1 LVPQSSSKTM
11 PRILRDA
18 KLDTRDARARLK
30 VRGKPHWRLIEPG
43 LHLGYRRLN
52 GKPGTWCVRR
62 YVGEQTYE
70 VTALKGIVADDYAD
84 ADGRTVLSF
93 AQAQREVQKQKGKAG
108 PLTVREVVEQYL
120 RHIEIRT
127 GIYDAGK
134 CAETIIIPQL
144 GAEKI
149 EALTTARLRRWLVD
163 LASSPRRIRTR
174 KGEAQRYLELDHSE
188 ETRRRRRSSANRVL
202 AILKAALNHAWR
214 EGQVAS
220 DDAWRRVQ
228 PFPGTVR
235 SRARYLTAD
244 ECIRLVNASDA
255 SFRPLLQGALLTGCR
270 YSELTRLTVGDFH
283 VGTVH
288 IAHSK
293 SGKPRNVVL
302 TDEGVRFFAGLT
314 AGRDAADLL
323 FRAPRGGPWRKGI
336 QQRPMQL
343 ACTHARI
350 KPAITFHI
358 LRHTWASLAVMSG
371 TPLIVV
377 AKNLGHATT
386 KMVETFYGHLAP
398 DYVADAIRKH
408 APRFGFKLDKRIA
421 ALGRRA

>member
-1 LVPQSSSKTM
+1 M

-18 KLDTRDARARLK
+18 KLDTREARARLK
-30 VRGKPHWRLIEPG
+30 VQGKPHWRLIEPG
-43 LHLGYRRLN
+43 LHLGYRRLS

-62 YVGEQTYE
+62 YIGEQTYTVE
-70 VTALKGIVADDYAD
+70 ALKGAVADDYAE
-84 ADGRTVLSF
+84 AGGRTVLSF

-120 RHIEIRT
+120 RQIKIRT

-134 CAETIIIPQL
+134 CAETTIIPQL
-144 GAEKI
+144 GAVKV
-149 EALTTARLRRWLVD
+149 EALTTARLRKWLLD
-163 LASSPRRIRTR
+163 LATTPVRRRTR
-174 KGEAQRYLELDHSE
+174 KGEPQRYLELESNE

-255 SFRPLLQGALLTGCR
+255 SFRPLLQAALLTGCR

-283 VGTVH
+283 AGTVH
-288 IAHSK
+288 IARSK
-293 SGKPRNVVL
+293 SGKARNVVL

-323 FRAPRGGPWRKGI
+323 FRASRGGPWEKGM
-336 QQRPMQL
+336 QQRPMRL
-343 ACTHARI
+343 ACEHARI
-350 KPAITFHI
+350 KPAVGFHI
-358 LRHTWASLAVMSG
+358 LRHTWASLAVMCG

-408 APRFGFKLDKRIA
+408 APRFGFKPDKTLLPLVRST
-421 ALGRRA
+421 